1 MSQEELDSFNTPEQF
16 QKPEMFPTRS
26 QDMSTPYEGEAP
38 GFFTSADDASITD
51 AIGASFKRRG
61 QNTLAAF
68 TTDPQASRYQ
78 KRRAQRANQE
88 FNDEM
93 SKLSTVGQLAAGAAD
108 IAPVFAA
115 TALTRNPW
123 AGAATMGGFT
133 SADTLSQQLD
143 STGEYD
149 LGSAAAAGTASAGFD
164 LMTGGMANKVVG
176 NIAQNLSRPSVKVA
190 QELGTMGGQG
200 AVSNMGSQVFMNLG
214 SDRPWYENVPEA
226 GASGFA
232 AGGAIHG
239 GTMGYNKLSGTSKAL
254 NYGANEAGTESI
266 NRTAKLNEE
275 GFNLPNDVIDNVA
288 EFNNINK
295 ARTDEIMNANFSDD
309 VTGSL
314 SSLSDVSVNHGTGT
328 AITNALE
335 VLQNNG
341 FPLTAKG
348 LDVNFG
354 TGYGKEGNYN
364 LAELLGY
371 DRAGIEKAG
380 EHLNQLVPTRSSRK
394 TGLSPE
400 RQKLEMKE
408 SYESGFN
415 QITSPIRDGL
425 SNLYKIKRENQL
437 SGGNQNSKLVD
448 IAINSLEDLNKRIPS
463 MLDGKSMPT
472 KEELA
477 SIDFNVRRSLSEIG
491 ELGNMKGLDGVKGNF
506 NPANILETL
515 GLYHKMVTNQYPQV
529 TYGTPDPAKEGGKFW
544 QATPES
550 VGVDAVLAATTGLPL
565 VTATKSLARVAKGKG
580 RERLY
585 KKSLRD
591 AGESA
596 AQWASQVARRSQEI
610 EANKVINKGV
620 ESGDSRAG
628 AVEAQADLESMG
640 ITTDTT
646 APVITESPVEVATAR
661 PESIQES
668 PASSSVPDQPS
679 SPQYGSRD
687 LDARAR
693 FGAREDKTGLDSLDP
708 SVVEKARKN
717 LSEEEKGELDSL
729 GWKHRSF
736 LEGSSDSMPTQ
747 SEYSRISELL
757 NKGSSV
763 KPEPEPAKTSDF
775 AGKAAS
781 KPKKTEKKTEETKT
795 VEEPKE
801 KSTPPDLASKPK
813 KVEPKQ
819 EETKPSEES
828 QSLKSD
834 KADEV
839 KTEEVKPSDEVESK
853 TKTDAKDMA
862 SKPKKAKVEEDS
874 TAPKEDEKQLR
885 KESDSSKLSRKPE
898 QKSQEKHDEVKTE
911 ETKKEESTTK
921 EEVVETDTTPKEET
935 TDKPKVNARSL
946 VHKPIQDKIAKVNK
960 PHSQMTTQLSNEF
973 RKLSQMKR
981 DVDDAVSGYASESR
995 NNLSKDEVYQAI
1007 HEMGGVEKMMS
1018 DSPNSTMSTALNK
1031 LMRNYDKKVADAAN
1045 ESANSVQEY
1054 TAKELEAMKHK
1065 EEAEIISNAT
1075 NKLKAQGVEDSTISE
1090 AISRAKEELGSD
1102 INPNLIIGYA
1112 KTIAKDKSDTAKAE
1126 LKAAEKKKS
1135 KAISD
1140 SAKTLT
1146 KSLADS
1152 KRDLYNYADRLG
1164 LVKESRI
1171 RDMIDNATRWHGD
1184 SKKAKGLSEASERAI
1199 LNKMHDHIKKEL
1211 EAYENAL
1218 KSPDTDQIV
1227 DVAKWKEASK
1237 KARKRL
1243 EVFDQI
1249 AKQADKKASD
1259 KASKAKVGSDKIEK
1273 SEAEIKKL
1281 SDKISELERAVEKIN
1296 KIPNESFKSKS
1307 VEDSISKITNVIKKE
1322 LDSSRPQE
1330 VVEVA
1335 GKISS
1340 DMSGYFDSVDS
1351 PKFKLYQEG
1360 MSVIS
1365 DKLEAVG
1372 KMREAKAVRA
1382 TSDIIK
1388 KAIQTKAEFPD
1399 NKDLWISV
1407 EDRNKISKTLSD
1419 DTSVSAWYGNLY
1431 QKLRSSVFGTENSKQ
1446 FIVNSRDKI
1455 ESDKKKIKARRVA
1468 EEQSRKDPGED
1479 GIFAPGIK

>member
-1 MSQEELDSFNTPEQF
+1 MTQEEIEAYDTPEQY
-16 QKPEMFPTRS
+16 MNTDRFPTRS
-26 QDMSTPYEGEAP
+26 ENKFTPDGGEAP
-38 GFFTSADDASITD
+38 GFFTSADNASLTD

-61 QNTLAAF
+61 QNALAAF
-68 TTDPQASRYQ
+68 TTDPHSSRYQ

-88 FNDEM
+88 FSDEM
-93 SKLSTVGQLAAGAAD
+93 SKLSTVGQLTAGAAD

-133 SADTLSQQLD
+133 SADTLAQQME

-149 LGSAAAAGTASAGFD
+149 LGAATAAGTASAGFD

-226 GASGFA
+226 AASGFA
-232 AGGAIHG
+232 AGGAIHS
-239 GTMGYNKLSGTSKAL
+239 GTMGYNKLSGTNRAL

-275 GFNLPNDVIDNVA
+275 GFNLPDDVIDNVA

-309 VTGSL
+309 VTSAL

-328 AITNALE
+328 AVTNALE

-348 LDVNFG
+348 MDINFG
-354 TGYGKEGNYN
+354 TGYGKEGQYN

-371 DRAGIEKAG
+371 DRSSIEKSG
-380 EHLNQLVPTRSSRK
+380 EHLNQLIPTRGARK

-400 RQKLEMKE
+400 RQKLLMKE
-408 SYESGFN
+408 SYEAGFN
-415 QITSPIRDGL
+415 QITSPIREGL
-425 SNLYKIKRENQL
+425 SSLYKIKRQNQL
-437 SGGNQNSKLVD
+437 SGEAGNSKLVD

-463 MLDGKSMPT
+463 MLDGKTMPT
-472 KEELA
+472 KDELA
-477 SIDFNVRRSLSEIG
+477 TVDFNVRRSLSEIG
-491 ELGNMKGLDGVKGNF
+491 ELGNMKGLDGIKGNF

-515 GLYHKMVTNQYPQV
+515 NLYHKMVTNQYPQV
-529 TYGTPDPAKEGGKFW
+529 TYGTPDPSKEGGKFW

-565 VTATKSLARVAKGKG
+565 VTAGKSLARVAKGKG

-585 KKSLRD
+585 NKALRD

-596 AQWASQVARRSQEI
+596 GQWAAQVARRSQEI
-610 EANKVINKGV
+610 EANRVINNGV
-620 ESGDSRAG
+620 EAGDAKAG
-628 AVEAQADLESMG
+628 ANEAQADLESMG
-640 ITTDTT
+640 ITTDTNPQPVAESAT
-646 APVITESPVEVATAR
+646 ENGIARSEPTPEPIAPEQSTVDL
-661 PESIQES
+661 
-668 PASSSVPDQPS
+668 SSGA
-679 SPQYGSRD
+679 QYGNRD

-693 FGAREDKTGLDSLDP
+693 FGAREDTTGLDQLDP
-708 SVVEKARKN
+708 SVIERAREK
-717 LSEEEKGELDSL
+717 LSKEEQNELDSL

-736 LEGSSDSMPTQ
+736 LEGSSDAKPSQ
-747 SEYSRISELL
+747 SEYNRIGELL
-757 NKGSSV
+757 QKGSTV
-763 KPEPEPAKTSDF
+763 QPEPVASVPSDF

-781 KPKKTEKKTEETKT
+781 RPKKIEKVVEEVQPEVTEKA
-795 VEEPKE
+795 PK
-801 KSTPPDLASKPK
+801 PDLASKPK
-813 KVEPKQ
+813 KSEPKQ
-819 EETKPSEES
+819 EETKPVEEAPTE
-828 QSLKSD
+828 KVEETI
-834 KADEV
+834 K
-839 KTEEVKPSDEVESK
+839 EEVKSEP
-853 TKTDAKDMA
+853 KTDAKDMA
-862 SKPKKAKVEEDS
+862 SKPKKQEPKTEEPVPEHKEE
-874 TAPKEDEKQLR
+874 PKTLS
-885 KESDSSKLSRKPE
+885 KENDSSKLSQKP
-898 QKSQEKHDEVKTE
+898 KQEVKDKTE
-911 ETKKEESTTK
+911 EAPQKT
-921 EEVVETDTTPKEET
+921 EEVPEPKTEDTTEAKESMPETPKI
-935 TDKPKVNARSL
+935 NAKLL
-946 VHKPIQDKIAKVNK
+946 VHKPLQDKINKVNK
-960 PHSQMTTQLSNEF
+960 PNTQMTTKLSNEF
-973 RKLSQMKR
+973 RRLSQMKK

-1007 HEMGGVEKMMS
+1007 HEMGGVEKMMA
-1018 DSPNSTMSTALNK
+1018 DSPNSTMSASLNK
-1031 LMRNYDKKVADAAN
+1031 LMRNYDKKVADKAN
-1045 ESANSVQEY
+1045 EIAGSVQEF
-1054 TAKELEAMKHK
+1054 TAKEIESMKHK
-1065 EEAEIISNAT
+1065 EEAEIISTAT
-1075 NKLKAQGVEDSTISE
+1075 NKLKARGVEESTINE
-1090 AISRAKEELGSD
+1090 AVAKAKEELGSD

-1112 KTIAKDKSDTAKAE
+1112 KTIAKDKADTAKAK

-1140 SAKTLT
+1140 SAKILNRT
-1146 KSLADS
+1146 LADS
-1152 KRDLYNYADRLG
+1152 RRDLYNYADRLG
-1164 LVKESRI
+1164 LVKEARI
-1171 RDMIDNATRWHGD
+1171 KDMIDNATRWYGD

-1227 DVAKWKEASK
+1227 DVAKWKEAST

-1259 KASKAKVGSDKIEK
+1259 KASKAKVGSDKIEQ

-1281 SDKISELERAVEKIN
+1281 SDKVSELEKAIEKIN
-1296 KIPNESFKSKS
+1296 SIPEEPFKSKA
-1307 VEDSISKITNVIKKE
+1307 VDESISKIANEIKKG

-1340 DMSGYFDSVDS
+1340 DMSSYFESVDS

-1360 MSVIS
+1360 MSLIS

-1382 TSDIIK
+1382 TSEIIK
-1388 KAIQTKAEFPD
+1388 KAIEAKAQYPD
-1399 NKDLWISV
+1399 NPYLWISV

-1446 FIVNSRDKI
+1446 FVVHSRDKI
-1455 ESDKKKIKARRVA
+1455 ESDKKKIRAKRVA